1 MPPSSF
7 SPSPFSCLFPST
19 SQSVGCSPH
28 WLLSFS
34 PVKMHH
40 NPSQLTP
47 IYSST
52 GVFSSSYP
60 NMLWRCFSFP
70 ALSEYSARSVY
81 RFIPPLPQDW
91 KSIVVRG
98 KAPLDPPYLP
108 PSGQGSLSQLRTG
121 KRERESEERN
131 SDGCLFHLHAL
142 TWGQQLL
149 TTSLKRDT
157 SAMGQ
162 GYPQYVCVGDCA
174 RPCVFS
180 MVFVVFKSPPGRHLS
195 LFIFLPSLS
204 HIGFLRMIK
213 LCKSDYTLK
222 VNECLRVSICNREGG
237 VLPSC

>member
-1 MPPSSF
+1 MPYFLLPLYNHHWGRDWRLAWWHHPPLHIHPFYPVPPSSF

-40 NPSQLTP
+40 NPSQPTP

-60 NMLWRCFSFP
+60 NMLWRCFSSP
-70 ALSEYSARSVY
+70 ALSEYSVY
-81 RFIPPLPQDW
+81 RFIRPLPQDW

-121 KRERESEERN
+121 KRERERGEKLR
-131 SDGCLFHLHAL
+131 
-142 TWGQQLL
+142 
-149 TTSLKRDT
+149 R
-157 SAMGQ
+157 
-162 GYPQYVCVGDCA
+162 
-174 RPCVFS
+174 
-180 MVFVVFKSPPGRHLS
+180 VFVSSSCPDTRTAAAHHQFEKRHLS
-195 LFIFLPSLS
+195 DGTGISAVCVCRGLCSPMCVFD
-204 HIGFLRMIK
+204 GF
-213 LCKSDYTLK
+213 CC
-222 VNECLRVSICNREGG
+222 V
-237 VLPSC
+237 